1 MKKFIFV
8 LFVSSAVSLD
18 AYGQESKHV
27 PLRDSSAER
36 TQLSE
41 AIPFSHHRLFELTQ
55 PLNTDPQWFP
65 GFLRQSLASP
75 SLSLSWESQQ
85 DFGIAS
91 AWKNEVLKQQ
101 EYKTLRTILGS
112 IQAGGVAYL
121 AYRHIKKYG
130 LK

>member
-1 MKKFIFV
+1 M
-8 LFVSSAVSLD
+8 
-18 AYGQESKHV
+18 Y
-27 PLRDSSAER
+27 
-36 TQLSE
+36 E
-41 AIPFSHHRLFELTQ
+41 AIPFSHHRLFELPP
-55 PLNTDPQWFP
+55 PLNTDPLWSP

-75 SLSLSWESQQ
+75 MLSLSWESQP

-91 AWKNEVLKQQ
+91 AWKDEVLKQK